1 MRFSVVGD
9 FCQFSNNCY
18 IAANKTLNMHKNLFL
33 TLAALLA
40 FTALSFAQERPLTIE
55 EERKS
60 NRLFLNVVNENLQ
73 DFDVAITVEGT
84 GFRQRKGVP
93 RKVRVPATSKVNLI
107 SLVIERGKQPVYTY
121 TLDVTDSL
129 SRRSIR
135 KEYKKIKID
144 PKKNITLYIT
154 EKCETCDTIINPLNR
169 SPYRYKSYV
178 VAENEGVRTQLEKS
192 FIGAS
197 IPLAE
202 MKNPVVM
209 LDGKMYIH
217 IESYD
222 DLIMRLEE
230 EGDVKPKQE

>member
-1 MRFSVVGD
+1 M
-9 FCQFSNNCY
+9 
-18 IAANKTLNMHKNLFL
+18 IKNLLL
-33 TLAALLA
+33 TLTALLA
-40 FTALSFAQERPLTIE
+40 LSPFTFAQEVPLKIE

-93 RKVRVPATSKVNLI
+93 RKIRVPATSRVNLI

-121 TLDVTDSL
+121 KLDVTDSL
-129 SRRSIR
+129 SRRVIR
-135 KEYKKIKID
+135 KEFELIKIQ
-144 PKKNITLYIT
+144 PKKAITMFIT
-154 EKCETCDTIINPLNR
+154 EKCETCDTIVANLNS
-169 SPYRYKSYV
+169 SPYLYKTVV
-178 VAENEGVRTQLEKS
+178 VAENEKVRTQLEKS
-192 FIGAS
+192 FVGAS

-217 IESYD
+217 IASYE
-222 DLIMRLEE
+222 DLMMRVEE
-230 EGDVKPKQE
+230 EGEVKPIEE